1 MKMKDIKKQS
11 DKELAKLLSEARAA
25 VRQFR
30 FDVTGSKVK
39 NIKEGAN
46 AKRIVARILTELSL
60 RKEKKP
66 TA

>member
-30 FDVTGSKVK
+30 FNVTGSKVK

-46 AKRIVARILTELSL
+46 AKRLVARILTELNL
-60 RKEKKP
+60 RKKDKS

>member
-1 MKMKDIKKQS
+1 MKMNEIRKQS
-11 DKELAKLLSEARAA
+11 EKELAKLLGEARAA

-46 AKRIVARILTELSL
+46 HKKTVARILTDMAS
-60 RKEKKP
+60 RKKQS
-66 TA
+66 